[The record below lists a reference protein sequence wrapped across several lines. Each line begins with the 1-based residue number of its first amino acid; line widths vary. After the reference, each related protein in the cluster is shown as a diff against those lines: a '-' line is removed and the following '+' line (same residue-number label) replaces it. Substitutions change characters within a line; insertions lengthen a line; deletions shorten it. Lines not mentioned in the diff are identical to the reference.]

1 MSVVEDRRGTAIV
14 EFVLTFIL
22 FASFVFSLFI
32 LGIYGIGNIFVQEAA
47 HTAAQ
52 EYAVT
57 LDYYE
62 AMNASKDILQKWAY
76 PFVQVNT
83 ANIQIQRTDRDNV
96 FVQVRAQPK
105 LHRLYIFTLPDIVKT
120 SRCVAEYRFRHPE
133 EFNW

>member
-1 MSVVEDRRGTAIV
+1 MNVVQDRRGTAII

-22 FASFVFSLFI
+22 FASLVFSLFI

-62 AMNASKDILQKWAY
+62 AMNASKNILQKWAY
-76 PFVQVNT
+76 PFVNVNT

-96 FVQVRAQPK
+96 FAQVRAEPK
-105 LHRLYIFTLPDIVKT
+105 LRKLYIFTVPDIVKT

-133 EFNW
+133 EFN

>member
-22 FASFVFSLFI
+22 LASFVFSLFI
-32 LGIYGIGNIFVQEAA
+32 LGIYGIGSVFVQEAA

-76 PFVQVNT
+76 PFVDVRN
-83 ANIQIQRTDRDNV
+83 ANIQIQRMDRDNV
-96 FVQVRAQPK
+96 FVQVRVQPK
-105 LHRLYIFTLPDIVKT
+105 LRKLYIFTVPDIVKT